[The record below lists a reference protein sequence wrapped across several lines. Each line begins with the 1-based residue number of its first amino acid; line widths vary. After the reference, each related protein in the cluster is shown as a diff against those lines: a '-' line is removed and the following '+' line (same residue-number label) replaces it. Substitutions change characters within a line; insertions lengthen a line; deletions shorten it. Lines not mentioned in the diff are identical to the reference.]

1 MGVGIEGLS
10 RFGQGLNP
18 RGKGGVEAKPHSAV
32 DRSARRRPRRQS
44 YLDDKLFIFR
54 QVRDVAHLFVLGA
67 QVALKAFLGLD
78 FGGDALN
85 NLDAG

>member
-67 QVALKAFLGLD
+67 HVAREALLRRNLG
-78 FGGDALN
+78 GAALHHRN
-85 NLDAG
+85 AG